1 MRLLKNNNRLIYFIP
16 LIISIIGILF
26 YQIFKNDFII
36 YLSVI
41 PLFILFLF
49 LAIFYTEKL
58 FLITVF
64 LTPLSITLKELGL
77 ANGHQS
83 LDLSLPTE
91 PVFAGI
97 LLLGIIHQLYFQFI
111 DSKFLKHSLSLIIL
125 LQFFWI
131 FITSITS
138 TLPIVSFKFL
148 IARLWLVGSAYF
160 FASFLFKNLK
170 NIYAFIFLYLAGLL
184 IVVIQSTLKHAT
196 FGFSDEVATWIMSP
210 FYNDHTAYGAALVLF
225 FPVTIGCLL
234 LKDKSNY
241 FKFSFLVASLVL
253 LTGIYLSTARAA
265 WISLLA
271 SVFVLLT
278 LLFKIKFRTIFMF
291 LISLASFFFIFQ
303 NQIIVE
309 LEKNKADSE
318 GNKADNIGSITNIK
332 TDPSNV
338 ERINR
343 WSCALR
349 MFDVKPYFGYGPG
362 TYILQYAPFQKAS
375 EKTIISNNDGSNGN
389 AHSEYLGPLAEQGL
403 PGMIIVILLVLTF
416 YFKSYSLYYILE
428 DFNLKVL
435 VATIIVGMSSYFTH
449 GLLNNFLDSDK
460 LAIPFWGFISIIVSI
475 EVYHKNKS
483 PHIG

>member
-1 MRLLKNNNRLIYFIP
+1 MQLLKKNNRLIFFIP
-16 LIISIIGILF
+16 TLVSIIGILF
-26 YQIFKNDFII
+26 YQIFKNDFVI
-36 YLSVI
+36 YLSAI
-41 PLFILFLF
+41 PLFILLFF

-64 LTPLSITLKELGL
+64 LTPLSITLKELGFS
-77 ANGHQS
+77 NGHQS

-111 DSKFLKHSLSLIIL
+111 DSKFLKHSLSIIIL
-125 LQFFWI
+125 LQLIWI

-148 IARLWLVGSAYF
+148 LARLWLVGSSYF
-160 FASFLFKNLK
+160 FASYLFKNFK
-170 NIYAFIFLYLAGLL
+170 NIYAFIFLYLSGLL
-184 IVVIQSTLKHAT
+184 VVVIQTTAKHAT

-225 FPVTIGCLL
+225 FPVTIGCLF
-234 LKDKSNY
+234 LKERTNY
-241 FKFSFLVASLVL
+241 FKVAVLIASLL
-253 LTGIYLSTARAA
+253 LLIGIYLSTARAA
-265 WISLLA
+265 WLSLVA
-271 SVFVLLT
+271 SVFVLIT
-278 LLFKIKFRTIFMF
+278 LLLKINFRTIFLF
-291 LISLASFFFIFQ
+291 LITIATFFFIFQ

-343 WSCALR
+343 WNCALR
-349 MFDVKPYFGYGPG
+349 MFNEKPYFGFGPG
-362 TYILQYAPFQKAS
+362 TYILQYAPFQKSS

-403 PGMIIVILLVLTF
+403 LGTTIVILLVLTF
-416 YFKSYSLYYILE
+416 YFKSYNLYYNLN
-428 DFNLKVL
+428 DYNLKVL
-435 VATIIVGMSSYFTH
+435 VATIIVGMSSYFIH
-449 GLLNNFLDSDK
+449 GILNNFLDSDK
-460 LAIPFWGFISIIVSI
+460 LAVPFWGFIAIIVAI
-475 EVYHKNKS
+475 ESFHSSKNKT
-483 PHIG
+483 